1 MTTKKAV
8 AITVVL
14 VALVFTAFFIHTPQ
28 TSVNTQVGKTFP
40 NITITETFKPIPP
53 RYPYSLVPAG
63 VHSVAQ
69 LATEFKYNPA
79 YAAQFPGFDF
89 SKAHIVHIER
99 LGYVSFLKNGKIGWT
114 KKPQLLSEDVITDG
128 KYFIRMQCGNGIAFT
143 PQVPT
148 IPSVTNEMLNTPLPP
163 AEGPPA
169 PPVMLPPEVSLS
181 MPPLVTVETP
191 TEGSTPTGGLPISGM
206 GVTVYPGGGGGV
218 PPRIPIAVPEPSE
231 WALAFL
237 ALNAILFTQFFKKRR
252 K

>member
-89 SKAHIVHIER
+89 SKAHEVYVQHWA
-99 LGYVSFLKNGKIGWT
+99 YVSFRKDKKVGWT
-114 KKPQLLSEDVITDG
+114 KKPMWLTEYVITDG

-163 AEGPPA
+163 AEVPPSIPEVTPA

-181 MPPLVTVETP
+181 MPP
-191 TEGSTPTGGLPISGM
+191 SGGLPISGM